1 LDAGEKALRLDKWLW
16 YARFFKTR
24 GLATKVIA
32 GGRLR
37 LDGEVM
43 TKPHRAALVGQVLT
57 FAQGSRVRVIKILA
71 LGSRRGPA
79 DEASLLYEDLA
90 PPEPK
95 KADDA
100 QKERHFEERLRGSGR
115 PTKRERRQTD
125 KLKPGL

>member
-1 LDAGEKALRLDKWLW
+1 MDAGEKALRLDKWLW

-95 KADDA
+95 KAGDA
-100 QKERHFEERLRGSGR
+100 PKERYFEERLRGSGR

>member
-1 LDAGEKALRLDKWLW
+1 MDAGEKALRLDKWLW

-57 FAQGSRVRVIKILA
+57 FAQGSRVRVIRIMA

-79 DEASLLYEDLA
+79 DEASLLYDDLA
-90 PPEPK
+90 PLEPK

-100 QKERHFEERLRGSGR
+100 PKEVNFEERLRGSGR

-125 KLKPGL
+125 KLKPGH

>member
-1 LDAGEKALRLDKWLW
+1 MDAGEKALRLDKWLW

-100 QKERHFEERLRGSGR
+100 QKERHFEERLSGSGR

>member
-95 KADDA
+95 KS
-100 QKERHFEERLRGSGR
+100 R
-115 PTKRERRQTD
+115 
-125 KLKPGL
+125 

>member
-79 DEASLLYEDLA
+79 NEASLLYEDLA

-100 QKERHFEERLRGSGR
+100 PKERHFEERLRGSGR

>member
-125 KLKPGL
+125 KLKPGR

>member
-100 QKERHFEERLRGSGR
+100 PEERHFEERLRGSGR